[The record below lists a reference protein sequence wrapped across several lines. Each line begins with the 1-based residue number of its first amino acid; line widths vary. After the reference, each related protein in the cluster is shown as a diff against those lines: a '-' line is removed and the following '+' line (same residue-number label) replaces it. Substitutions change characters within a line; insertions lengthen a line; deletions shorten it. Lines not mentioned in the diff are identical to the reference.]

1 MLGSPIFSEDGSF
14 TALAG
19 EFQIAKS
26 TGWKL
31 PAQKIPKTYPPEGVC
46 LKMGYTHKIAI

>member
-1 MLGSPIFSEDGSF
+1 MLGSPILSEDGSF

-26 TGWKL
+26 TRWKL
-31 PAQKIPKTYPPEGVC
+31 PAQKHILQRVYVWKWGIPVYP
-46 LKMGYTHKIAI
+46 